1 MAQVDLHARNSA
13 ADLLGLADEV
23 IALMRNVLQKRADA
37 HLVVGIG
44 ALERRDFIGD
54 EGFKFARACDGTL
67 DAVAH
72 RRDFAA
78 DRLAHGDHRIACR
91 ALGLGETDRDLRHQ
105 FRDHP
110 QFLAA
115 PGKTCQEIEQQHGC
129 EKQRGETGQ
138 HQRAAAALADRGLQ
152 RGKEADGQKSGAQ
165 QPDAGKQGGERV
177 DVAGRAAFLER
188 LQKLAD
194 GFAIVIGRAARR
206 ALLFDRLE
214 CRTVGRRAE
223 VERSVV
229 IRRGCGLLGGRRIAA
244 HRRPAGIDG
253 YIADIESFL
262 NGRKRDL
269 GRIFDLLWVVRHV
282 QPKPSF
288 TRPR

>member
-1 MAQVDLHARNSA
+1 
-13 ADLLGLADEV
+13 
-23 IALMRNVLQKRADA
+23 MRDVLQQGTDA
-37 HLVVGIG
+37 HFVVGIG

-54 EGFKFARACDGTL
+54 EGFQFARACDRTL
-67 DAVAH
+67 NAVAH
-72 RRDFAA
+72 GCDFAA
-78 DRLAHGDHRIACR
+78 DRLTHGHHRVARSI
-91 ALGLGETDRDLRHQ
+91 LGLGETDRDLRHQ

-110 QFLAA
+110 QLLAA
-115 PGKTCQEIEQQHGC
+115 PGKACQEIKQQHGR

-152 RGKEADGQKSGAQ
+152 RGKEADGQKSCAQ
-165 QPDAGKQGGERV
+165 QPDAGKQGGQRV
-177 DVAGRAAFLER
+177 DVAGRAAFLQR

-194 GFAIVIGRAARR
+194 GFTVVIGGATRW

-229 IRRGCGLLGGRRIAA
+229 IRRRRRLLGGRRVVTD
-244 HRRPAGIDG
+244 RRPVGFG
-253 YIADIESFL
+253 GCIADIQGFL
-262 NGRKRDL
+262 NGRKRNF

-282 QPKPSF
+282 QPEPSF